1 MRVLNRRG
9 TKCRVQCSGIDSP
22 LAGTVEACAN
32 ATVSYTVK
40 GKGDSCDDT
49 GLGLEMDDHG
59 FIFVMDDGPA
69 GLMGGSP

>member
-49 GLGLEMDDHG
+49 GLV
-59 FIFVMDDGPA
+59 FVMDDDDFIFMDDGPV